1 MKLLMHACCAPC
13 SVYCIKE
20 LRNENIEP
28 TIFWYNPNIHPYT
41 EYKARRDCLKEY
53 CKKINVNLEIKD
65 EYGLDEFCKNIF
77 LENNT
82 SRSKNG
88 MQNQDENILQNE
100 NVIRSKDDVQIRNKN
115 QKSDLDI
122 ARDNFNINLDA
133 RCVNYCYPKR
143 LRQTFEFAK
152 RNGYDAVTTTLLYSI
167 YQKHDFIKT
176 YCEKLSKEYGIE
188 FLYRDFRK
196 GFWEGHDGAIEA
208 GLYMQKYCGC
218 IFSEEQMILA
228 HTNEKPVLPE
238 GFEFLPVKRSIV
250 IKKEK
255 ENKEQYMDLLLE
267 ADPSKDMI
275 NDYLRDG
282 ELFVLTYKDD
292 VACVAVVIRIDDE
305 TIELKNIATK
315 EIYRGQGY
323 GKKMLKYLAD
333 NYKQKY
339 KKMLVG
345 TSENNIP
352 FYVKQ
357 GFDKYEKTIKNYF
370 VDNYDKEK

>member
-13 SVYCIKE
+13 SVYCIDE
-20 LRNENIEP
+20 LRKENIEP
-28 TIFWYNPNIHPYT
+28 TIYWYNPNIHPYK
-41 EYKARRDCLKEY
+41 EYEARRDCLIEY
-53 CKKINVNLEIKD
+53 TKSINVKCIIED
-65 EYGLDEFCKNIF
+65 EYGLDEFCKNVS
-77 LENNT
+77 NNLN
-82 SRSKNG
+82 S
-88 MQNQDENILQNE
+88 
-100 NVIRSKDDVQIRNKN
+100 
-115 QKSDLDI
+115 
-122 ARDNFNINLDA
+122 
-133 RCVNYCYPKR
+133 RCVDYCYPVR
-143 LRQTFEFAK
+143 LRKTFEYAK
-152 RNGYDAVTTTLLYSI
+152 EHGYDAVTTTLLYSI
-167 YQKHDFIKT
+167 YQKHDFIKKL
-176 YCEKLSKEYGIE
+176 CEDLSKEYEIE
-188 FLYRDFRK
+188 FLYRDFRY
-196 GFWEGHDGAIEA
+196 GFWVGHEKAKEA

-218 IFSEEQMILA
+218 VFSEESRY
-228 HTNEKPVLPE
+228 NNPNSPKPVLPE

-255 ENKEQYMDLLLE
+255 DNKERYMDLLLE

-292 VACVAVVIRIDDE
+292 VACVAVVIKIDDE

-315 EIYRGQGY
+315 EEYRGQGY

-339 KKMLVG
+339 NKMLVG

-370 VDNYDKEK
+370 VDNYDEEIIDGDVHCIDMYYYSKDLKNKEK